1 MKRHFHILALALLF
15 LALPYGAHAQTAPGG
30 VSTNLDLW
38 LKADA
43 GVTESSGAVSAW
55 ADQSTNSNNATQA
68 GGTLQPLYVADG
80 LNFNPAFLF
89 DGVDDYMD
97 TALDINAGT
106 APDATIFA
114 VYRTAGAAAGPVWG
128 EFDGSGDRL
137 IRNHSGTDGEVGYGP
152 TFDTATGLFPTDVPT
167 IGTVQFD
174 EDAASGS
181 YVFGNGTQLLQFTA
195 DQDPTT
201 SNTFEIGGLGDDGVG
216 GVFNGEIYEVVVH
229 SQVMTTQEMHEVES
243 YLAIKYGITL
253 GHDYFASDGTVV
265 RSLGGTYD
273 FHIGAIGR
281 DDASGL
287 NQKQTM
293 SSEAGAVVTIALG
306 SYAVDNASNANTFSS
321 DLQFLAWAD
330 DNESTLL
337 TAAFSGASANRRM
350 AREWKVKE
358 VNGVGTVEV
367 RISNAYGATYLIS
380 DDNSSFSSPVESLL
394 SDNGDG
400 TSSATINFLN
410 GDFFTFGANMPAPGG
425 VASNLALWL
434 KSDAGVTESVSDISV
449 WADQSGNA
457 RDAATNGVSNL
468 PAFAATDVNY
478 NPIVEFDASN
488 SEGLNTPSVF
498 EDVAH
503 SNVNVFVVAQ
513 HNTLSDSWLFIEQE
527 VGQSDRVS
535 AHVPFNTLSTVY
547 WDAGTTSGDFRLSA
561 AWSETVGT
569 PYLWGFE
576 YESATPK
583 QAIYRDGNL
592 VSSDASVS
600 AFTFP
605 SINDFQLANNVPS
618 SDYNDADIAEL
629 IVFTGAVSDAE
640 QLQIDSY
647 LAIKFGLQLDNNYV
661 ASDATVLWDPTA
673 NAIYHNDVAGIG
685 RDDASGLNQKQSAGG
700 GLAAS
705 RGSLAADNASNGNSF
720 ASDKSFL
727 IWGHDTG
734 ALTES
739 TVMFGSSPA
748 QLLGRKWFV
757 KETGNSGSL
766 ELQFDLNAATVSG
779 TVATDFWLVADTD
792 TDPTNGSRLIQ
803 QANSYSGGVA
813 SFTGITLDDDDILM
827 LITDNPGDVTLPVE
841 MTRFDAVYAE
851 DGVLLEWATASEV
864 NNAGFEIQR
873 RVVGRDGAP
882 GWQKVGFVEG
892 KGTSD
897 TPSTYTFHDK
907 ASGFRAN
914 TMAYRIKQLDFD
926 GGFRHSEVAEVYLP
940 APAAYDLS
948 SYPNPFNPVA
958 TIAYDVPVDGHIK
971 LVVYD
976 AQGRMVK
983 VLVDGQQAA
992 GRYNASFDGSG
1003 LASGVY
1009 VYRLEAAGKSFSKSM
1024 MLVK

>member
-1 MKRHFHILALALLF
+1 MKRHLYVLALAFLF

-43 GVTESSGAVSAW
+43 GVTESVGAVSAW

-68 GGTLQPLYVADG
+68 SGTLQPMYVANG
-80 LNFNPAFLF
+80 LNFNPALLF
-89 DGVDDYMD
+89 DGTDDYLD

-114 VYRTAGAAAGPVWG
+114 VYRTTAAAAGPVWG

-152 TFDTATGLFPTDVPT
+152 TFDTALGLFPTDVPT

-265 RSLGGTYD
+265 RALGGTYD
-273 FHIGAIGR
+273 FHIAAIGR

-293 SSEAGAVVTIALG
+293 SSEAGAFVTIALG
-306 SYAVDNASNANTFSS
+306 SYAADNASNVNTFSS

-330 DNESTLL
+330 DNGSTLL
-337 TAAFSGASANRRM
+337 TEAFAGTSTNRRM

-367 RISNAYGATYLIS
+367 RIPNAYGATYLIS
-380 DDNSSFSSPVESLL
+380 DDNASFTSPDETLL

-400 TSSATINFLN
+400 TSSATINFSN

-434 KSDAGVTESVSDISV
+434 KSDAGVTESAGDISV

-457 RDAATNGVSNL
+457 RDAAANGVSNL
-468 PAFAATDVNY
+468 PAFAASDLNY
-478 NPIVEFDASN
+478 NPIVAFDASN

-498 EDVAH
+498 ENTAH
-503 SNVNVFVVAQ
+503 SNVNIFVVAQ

-535 AHVPFNTLSTVY
+535 AHVPFNTLSTIY

-561 AWSETVGT
+561 AWSESVGT

-592 VSSDASVS
+592 VSTDASVS
-600 AFTFP
+600 SFTFP

-618 SDYNDADIAEL
+618 SDYNDSDIAEL

-640 QLQIDSY
+640 QLQIDTY
-647 LAIKFGLQLDNNYV
+647 LALKYGLQLDNNYV
-661 ASDATVLWDPTA
+661 ASDATLLWDPTA

-685 RDDASGLNQKQSAGG
+685 RDDASGLNQKQSVGG
-700 GLAAS
+700 IMAAS
-705 RGSLAADNASNGNSF
+705 RGSLAADNPSNGNSF

-727 IWGHDTG
+727 FWGHDTG

-748 QLLGRKWFV
+748 QLLGRKWLV

-766 ELQFDLNAATVSG
+766 ELQFDLNGATVSG
-779 TVATDFWLVADTD
+779 SAATDFWLVVDTD
-792 TDPTNGSRLIQ
+792 TDPTNGSRILQ
-803 QANSYSGGVA
+803 QANSFTAGVA
-813 SFTGITLDDDDILM
+813 SFTGVVLEDDDILM
-827 LITDNPGDVTLPVE
+827 LITDNPDDVTLPVE
-841 MTRFDAVYAE
+841 MTQFDAVF
-851 DGVLLEWATASEV
+851 DNGSVQLVWTTASEV
-864 NNAGFEIQR
+864 NNAGFEVQR
-873 RVVGRDGAP
+873 RVTDRDGAT
-882 GWQKVGFVEG
+882 GWLNIGFVKG
-892 KGTSD
+892 QGTSD
-897 TPSTYTFHDK
+897 TAHTYTFKDAARGLR
-907 ASGFRAN
+907 ASRA
-914 TMAYRIKQLDFD
+914 AYRIKQVDFNGD
-926 GGFRHSEVAEVYLP
+926 FRHSEVAEVYLP
-940 APAAYDLS
+940 APEAYDMS

-958 TIAYDVPVDGHIK
+958 TISYDVPVDGHIK
-971 LVVYD
+971 LAVYD

-992 GRYNASFDGSG
+992 GRYSASFDGSG

-1009 VYRLEAAGKSFSKSM
+1009 VYRLEAAGKSFSKTM